1 MRSAMIGEKID
12 NINYILSLTDKS
24 LIGPICEFGV
34 FCGHS
39 LSTIGQYVIANN
51 MTNLIYG
58 FDSFEGLPYSDHAW
72 KKGDFSCGLDE
83 CEQNLKNIC
92 GDNWNQYIKLVKG
105 WYSDTLTSELFNSIN
120 NGYSPLIHIDCD
132 LYQSALEALSF
143 IQPLMTKNTY
153 IMFDEF
159 DFGEDRAWSLVASKR
174 NINYER
180 VSHVELQVT
189 IKII

>member
-1 MRSAMIGEKID
+1 
-12 NINYILSLTDKS
+12 
-24 LIGPICEFGV
+24 
-34 FCGHS
+34 
-39 LSTIGQYVIANN
+39 
-51 MTNLIYG
+51 MTNPIYG

-92 GDNWNQYIKLVKG
+92 GDNWNQYIKLIKG
-105 WYSDTLTSELFNSIN
+105 WYSDTLTSELLSSIN

-143 IQPLMTKNTY
+143 VQPLMTKNTY

-159 DFGEDRAWSLVASKR
+159 DFGEDRAWNLVASKH

-180 VSHVELQVT
+180 VSHVEYQVT
-189 IKII
+189 IKVL